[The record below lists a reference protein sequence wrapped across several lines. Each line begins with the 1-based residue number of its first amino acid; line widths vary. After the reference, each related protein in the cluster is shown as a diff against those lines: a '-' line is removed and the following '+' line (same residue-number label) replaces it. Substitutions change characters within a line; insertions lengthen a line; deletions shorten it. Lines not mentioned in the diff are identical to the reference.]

1 MYGCESWTVKKAEC
15 QRIDAFEL
23 YCKEIKPVHP
33 KGHQSW
39 IFIGRTDAKAG
50 APVLWPP
57 DAKSQLIGKDPDA
70 GKDWGQEEKGA
81 TEDEM
86 VGWHHQFSGHELE
99 QIPGDNEGQGSLACC
114 SLWSRKESDTTERQ
128 NDKFTLYFIISN
140 WENVCFIVIFFFYW
154 NVIALQC
161 YINLCYT
168 TMWISCMHTYIHEPL
183 EPPSHPPHPSHP
195 SRSSQS
201 TKLSSLCYTAA

>member
-1 MYGCESWTVKKAEC
+1 MYGCESWTMKKAEH
-15 QRIDAFEL
+15 QRTDAFEL

-39 IFIGRTDAKAG
+39 IFIGRTDAKAA

-70 GKDWGQEEKGA
+70 GKDWGQKEKGT

-86 VGWHHQFSGHELE
+86 VEWCHQFNGHEFE

-114 SLWSRKESDTTERQ
+114 SLWSLKESDTTEQQ

-140 WENVCFIVIFFFYW
+140 WENVCFIVFFFFF
-154 NVIALQC
+154 
-161 YINLCYT
+161 
-168 TMWISCMHTYIHEPL
+168 
-183 EPPSHPPHPSHP
+183 
-195 SRSSQS
+195 
-201 TKLSSLCYTAA
+201 